1 MKRDLLIKAEEWIN
15 NKLNDFS
22 IKKKLIIVYVFCVL
36 VPLII
41 TDSIILGIV
50 IGDEKKTRRHDME
63 NIAKAVQYNVSSEI
77 EMASKLA
84 KSIYTSKYIDEFLNY
99 PYESEL
105 DYVTNYQDFF
115 KDTLLGVGA
124 SQYNFKIKMYADNP
138 TIVNGSEFQRI
149 DQILDKEWYRYMT
162 DNKLERGI
170 YFEYDENDELASS
183 TKRKII
189 FFQRMNFYR
198 DSQNVLVIELDYRNM
213 IHMLEEMNY
222 DYTIYICDGKQI
234 VLSNGRNGEIG
245 KAFASVE
252 NLEHIDYTEDMETY
266 GRQLNVCVIG
276 GKSIVIAMLQHF
288 PLILLLVLSNI
299 LLPFCMVYMINYSF
313 TARLKELSEAF
324 DKVDDE
330 HLEQIANSKGK
341 DEIGSLMR
349 NYNKM
354 AERVNSLIQIVY
366 KNYIKEQQM
375 VVARQKAEL
384 LALHSQ
390 INPHFL
396 FNALESIRMHSII
409 KKEIETADMVE
420 KLAIMQRQYVEWQED
435 NISIEREMEFVEA
448 YLSLQK
454 YRFGDRLS
462 YRLDVEDAC
471 RKLTIPKLTIVTFVE
486 NACVHGIE
494 SKVTAGWIFVRV
506 YMENKNLCLEV
517 EDTGNGMVE
526 EKRIEI
532 LRKMREADI
541 DMLKSKGRIGM
552 VNACLRLKMMTEDNV
567 FFDLD
572 SEEGIG
578 SMIQIQIPDCY
589 VKGEDI

>member
-50 IGDEKKTRRHDME
+50 IGDEKKTRSHDME
-63 NIAKAVQYNVSSEI
+63 NISKAVQYNVSSEI

-149 DQILDKEWYRYMT
+149 DQVLDKEWYRYMT

-170 YFEYDENDELASS
+170 YFEYDEDDELASS

-189 FFQRMNFYR
+189 FFQRMNFYS

-234 VLSNGRNGEIG
+234 VLSNGRNGEGG

-299 LLPFCMVYMINYSF
+299 LLPFCMVHMINYSF

-396 FNALESIRMHSII
+396 FNALESIRMHSSI
-409 KKEIETADMVE
+409 KK
-420 KLAIMQRQYVEWQED
+420 
-435 NISIEREMEFVEA
+435 
-448 YLSLQK
+448 
-454 YRFGDRLS
+454 
-462 YRLDVEDAC
+462 
-471 RKLTIPKLTIVTFVE
+471 
-486 NACVHGIE
+486 
-494 SKVTAGWIFVRV
+494 
-506 YMENKNLCLEV
+506 
-517 EDTGNGMVE
+517 
-526 EKRIEI
+526 
-532 LRKMREADI
+532 
-541 DMLKSKGRIGM
+541 
-552 VNACLRLKMMTEDNV
+552 
-567 FFDLD
+567 
-572 SEEGIG
+572 
-578 SMIQIQIPDCY
+578 
-589 VKGEDI
+589 